1 MDEFWI
7 EKAHQYIS
15 THSAFSTVSDILY
28 SDDLK
33 VAEISAVVNVNL
45 PSIYLENGI
54 TEIGVRNA
62 EPVRF
67 IFSER
72 FPLEAPHILLRD
84 DFPRVFPHINPS
96 ESDVYPCIYE
106 GSLSELL
113 QQAEWMNGV
122 LNQLVDWLEKA
133 ASNSLLN
140 YAQGWEPMRI
150 DSSAGYICFEKY
162 SVLDFFSKSTEGSK
176 NVMYSKNNELFF
188 VDFNV
193 DMGKSKSA
201 ILCAFTT
208 PAIIDKY
215 TPCPITDLAELY
227 HYAET
232 LGVSNFKERIESYDS
247 ENIDD
252 DLLFCILA
260 VKRPVN
266 LIGSE
271 HAIELLNFV
280 IEKSNPRKK
289 KNRKLKRVLPDC
301 KVQMLHHIDKV
312 SPELLKRISGST
324 QNNNTRNIAV
334 LGCGS
339 LGSKLALHLAR
350 NGNQPF
356 LCIDKDTFLPHN
368 NARHGLTFTFSQNKA
383 ELLSHSLHSITG
395 QSCETSKEGVSAD
408 YSNSKMIIDSTAS
421 FSVRSFLMGSEKLPP
436 VISVGLYDQGKSG
449 LLLMES
455 KSRKARLCD
464 LWAYLYLM
472 TINDSATRQMLFA
485 SQNNEISIGQSC
497 SSNILIMSDSAISLY
512 AASFSLQI
520 QKILEDGLPE
530 TGRLLLMKQSDLG
543 GLTAEKFDIP
553 NSMAARSL
561 RPKNWQ
567 TRLSSAVEK
576 RMRELSIRKQ
586 PNETGGVLLGSVFLN
601 AKTIVITDILDA
613 PPDSIETRTEFVL
626 GTEGLEAQIKDIER
640 KTNGKVTY
648 LGTWHSHP
656 FGGGASE
663 TDKRTS
669 AKLLFVRNYE
679 PTVCLI
685 WTPTEVV
692 EV

>member
-201 ILCAFTT
+201 ILCAFKTVAT
-208 PAIIDKY
+208 IDKY

-260 VKRPVN
+260 VRVSKR
-266 LIGSE
+266 
-271 HAIELLNFV
+271 
-280 IEKSNPRKK
+280 
-289 KNRKLKRVLPDC
+289 
-301 KVQMLHHIDKV
+301 
-312 SPELLKRISGST
+312 
-324 QNNNTRNIAV
+324 
-334 LGCGS
+334 
-339 LGSKLALHLAR
+339 
-350 NGNQPF
+350 
-356 LCIDKDTFLPHN
+356 
-368 NARHGLTFTFSQNKA
+368 
-383 ELLSHSLHSITG
+383 
-395 QSCETSKEGVSAD
+395 
-408 YSNSKMIIDSTAS
+408 
-421 FSVRSFLMGSEKLPP
+421 
-436 VISVGLYDQGKSG
+436 
-449 LLLMES
+449 
-455 KSRKARLCD
+455 
-464 LWAYLYLM
+464 LWA
-472 TINDSATRQMLFA
+472 LFF
-485 SQNNEISIGQSC
+485 NTWME
-497 SSNILIMSDSAISLY
+497 L
-512 AASFSLQI
+512 FS
-520 QKILEDGLPE
+520 
-530 TGRLLLMKQSDLG
+530 RY
-543 GLTAEKFDIP
+543 
-553 NSMAARSL
+553 R
-561 RPKNWQ
+561 
-567 TRLSSAVEK
+567 
-576 RMRELSIRKQ
+576 
-586 PNETGGVLLGSVFLN
+586 
-601 AKTIVITDILDA
+601 
-613 PPDSIETRTEFVL
+613 
-626 GTEGLEAQIKDIER
+626 
-640 KTNGKVTY
+640 
-648 LGTWHSHP
+648 
-656 FGGGASE
+656 
-663 TDKRTS
+663 
-669 AKLLFVRNYE
+669 
-679 PTVCLI
+679 
-685 WTPTEVV
+685 
-692 EV
+692 